1 MVQTKKTGG
10 DAVDIRI
17 TADGVFV
24 AEDRRCDWGDVATV
38 PADIAAI
45 LIERG
50 HAKRK

>member
-1 MVQTKKTGG
+1 MPRKLQEG
-10 DAVDIRI
+10 DVEIRI

-24 AEDRRCDWGDVATV
+24 AADKRCDWGDVATV

-45 LIERG
+45 LIENG